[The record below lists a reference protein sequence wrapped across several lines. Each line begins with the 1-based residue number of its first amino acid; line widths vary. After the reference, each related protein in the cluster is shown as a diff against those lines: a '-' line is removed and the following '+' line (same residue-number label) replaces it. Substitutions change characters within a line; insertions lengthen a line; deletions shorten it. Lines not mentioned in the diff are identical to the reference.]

1 MRLRPKL
8 PRFLPSLLV
17 SRLLADAAGIFQF
30 LPVFG
35 FRCWRR
41 RGLLIPWRLPI
52 AAPPRHRPAIR
63 PDLAGFHQ
71 SKFDRELDLNCW
83 FCKRSRILGCSNL
96 FNKFSKR
103 PVDGLESRT

>member
-30 LPVFG
+30 LPLFG
-35 FRCWRR
+35 SRCWRR

-71 SKFDRELDLNCW
+71 SHCASTMHAAI
-83 FCKRSRILGCSNL
+83 RSSIPR
-96 FNKFSKR
+96 F
-103 PVDGLESRT
+103 VDGWLCLPFLP